1 MTSIKKTPQKLRRYT
16 DLASGLHILRA
27 KKITLLDP
35 SRWDDGN
42 DRICME
48 RYKEALEL
56 QTLLAICFADCKET
70 YHHWRVFTVGASG
83 VCFEFDRDKLC
94 ESVSG
99 LDGVRW
105 QNVEYRKLDILR
117 SSSKRWLVSELP
129 FLKRAP
135 YEPEQELRIIYSSA
149 TEKVETFDVPIEIS
163 WIKRVILSPWM
174 PVALRQSVIETI
186 RDIPGCR
193 TLTVQSTSLV
203 GSQFWR
209 AKVLGAVV
217 DGSKKR

>member
-1 MTSIKKTPQKLRRYT
+1 M
-16 DLASGLHILRA
+16 
-27 KKITLLDP
+27 
-35 SRWDDGN
+35 
-42 DRICME
+42 
-48 RYKEALEL
+48 
-56 QTLLAICFADCKET
+56 
-70 YHHWRVFTVGASG
+70 
-83 VCFEFDRDKLC
+83 CFEFDRENLC
-94 ESVSG
+94 ESLSG
-99 LDGVRW
+99 LDGIRW
-105 QNVEYRKLDILR
+105 RNVEYRKLDILR
-117 SSSKRWLVSELP
+117 PSSKRWLVSDLP

-149 TEKVETFDVPIEIS
+149 TEEVSAFDVPIEIS

-203 GSQFWR
+203 GGQLWR

-217 DGSKKR
+217 DRSQKL